1 MRVKFGICGGT
12 FDPIHMGHLLIAE
25 TAREQLGLDKVL
37 FMPNG
42 NPPHKRDAVI
52 APATHRMEMVRL
64 AVADNP
70 YFIPDEREIRAGT
83 SYTVDTLT
91 QLKHENPGEGFVY
104 IIGGDTLPELPTW
117 RRFSELFRL
126 CRFAVYPR
134 EGFNRED
141 IEEDAKRLHDRYGLE
156 YDLLAGP
163 RLDLSSTDLRERI
176 ERGASLRYLLPDS
189 IVRYIEKYGLY
200 TGNGA

>member
-1 MRVKFGICGGT
+1 MKIGICGGT

-25 TAREQLGLDKVL
+25 AAREQLSLDAIR
-37 FMPNG
+37 FIPNG

-52 APATHRMEMVRL
+52 APAIHRMEMVRL
-64 AVADNP
+64 AVEDNP
-70 YFIPDEREIRAGT
+70 YFIADDREIRGDVA
-83 SYTVDTLT
+83 YAVDTLS
-91 QLKHENPGEGFVY
+91 QLKSENPGDTFVY

-117 RRFSELFRL
+117 RRFAELFRL

-134 EGFNRED
+134 EGFTRED
-141 IEEDAKRLHDRYGLE
+141 IEGEAGRLHDLYGLR

-163 RLDLSSTDLRERI
+163 RFDLSSTDLRERI
-176 ERGASLRYLLPDS
+176 ENGASLRYLLPMS
-189 IVRYIEKYGLY
+189 VARYIEKHGLY

>member
-1 MRVKFGICGGT
+1 MKLGICGGT

-25 TAREQLGLDKVL
+25 AAREQLGLDRVL
-37 FMPNG
+37 FIPNG

-52 APATHRMEMVRL
+52 APAAHRMEIVRL

-70 YFIPDEREIRAGT
+70 YFVPDDREIKGHVA
-83 SYTVDTLT
+83 YAVDTLT
-91 QLKHENPGEGFVY
+91 QLKHENPGDGFVY
-104 IIGGDTLPELPTW
+104 IIGGDTLTELSTW

-134 EGFNRED
+134 EGFTRED
-141 IEEDAKRLHDRYGLE
+141 IKAQAKGLHGQYGLE

-163 RLDLSSTDLRERI
+163 RFDLSSTDLRERI
-176 ERGASLRYLLPDS
+176 ARGASLRYLLPDN
-189 IVRYIEKYGLY
+189 VARYIEKHGLY
-200 TGNGA
+200 AGNGA